1 MCVDFT
7 QFGRKLGLVYQ
18 NLMRNALEIG
28 RVVAFFT
35 GIKEKHGICDSLL
48 RALNIVLVALRGAAL
63 LFTRSFVL
71 RGGILL
77 YARCFVQIAPWGGR
91 RGMPGGRVQR
101 IYGERV
107 EIGIDEIQA
116 GMPDASCAL
125 KCVVMALIV
134 IVPAEPCWRIC
145 LFAAGNV
152 IETEKFPRYVAL

>member
-28 RVVAFFT
+28 RAVAFFT
-35 GIKEKHGICDSLL
+35 GIKEKHGICGGTLCT
-48 RALNIVLVALRGAAL
+48 VLVTLRDGAAML
-63 LFTRSFVL
+63 CAHSIVQV
-71 RGGILL
+71 
-77 YARCFVQIAPWGGR
+77 ARWGGR

-101 IYGERV
+101 IYGERI

-116 GMPDASCAL
+116 GMPDASCVL
-125 KCVVMALIV
+125 KRVVMALVVV
-134 IVPAEPCWRIC
+134 IAAEPCWRIC

-152 IETEKFPRYVAL
+152 IEAEEFPGHGAL

>member
-1 MCVDFT
+1 M
-7 QFGRKLGLVYQ
+7 YQ

-35 GIKEKHGICDSLL
+35 GIKEKHGICGALL

-63 LFTRSFVL
+63 LFTRS
-71 RGGILL
+71 
-77 YARCFVQIAPWGGR
+77 FVQIAPWGGR

-145 LFAAGNV
+145 FFAAGNV